1 MDFWGTKKLE
11 EEIRSMKTQYE
22 IKDKEF
28 QNLLRNYNEVSKRL
42 GEIMERIEEG
52 GRGVPAAM
60 GGLSGAN
67 DFFFPLYFD
76 KVAGSSKRHNAS
88 KERASEKADGFAE
101 YKDKI
106 AIRNAVV
113 QFAIEEGF
121 AESLTP
127 ISIEASTRIWLGEPF
142 SDAIRNARRSCR
154 DILDVYNSPQINA
167 GVRDIYQKLG
177 INF

>member
-1 MDFWGTKKLE
+1 MGFWGTKKLE

-28 QNLLRNYNEVSKRL
+28 QNLLRNYNEVSKKL

-67 DFFFPLYFD
+67 DFSFPLYFD
-76 KVAGSSKRHNAS
+76 KVAGSSERHNAS
-88 KERASEKADGFAE
+88 KEKAGGFDE

-106 AIRNAVV
+106 ATRNAVV

-121 AESLTP
+121 AEFLTP
-127 ISIEASTRIWLGEPF
+127 ISIEAATRIRLGEPF
-142 SDAIRNARRSCR
+142 SDAVRNARRYCR
-154 DILDVYNSPQINA
+154 DVLDVYNSPQINA

-177 INF
+177 VNF